1 MLQFNRLRCLLSLLF
16 IVTFGNANADWIN
29 LTGAETAPNI
39 AEIYIHDDHV
49 RVQLEIYPGDLEIFK
64 ELIPDDWYKQ
74 QKSNRPPLEQRLK
87 HFSRNTLVITNE
99 NGKPLLARV
108 EAIEARTRVD
118 RRTLFAGMINPFTR
132 QRVPEPPAD
141 KRVLYAEL
149 IYQFDEKPN
158 QLQFIP
164 PLDQQGTAKTTIGF
178 VVYHK
183 SVPVTDFRYLGQA
196 STLMLDWKD
205 PWFTK
210 FDNRNLSRHHKYPI
224 MLYLYVEPRQI
235 RLDALMRVSD
245 LVEMS
250 GMPADISDDNAE
262 ARRNRL
268 HDHIKNYFSRNDSI
282 QVDGEARLPD
292 STIIRYFKVSL
303 KGLEPVEN
311 VSPADESSLLIGVS
325 RKYYVPALP
334 QSIESNWPYFNQQFD
349 RIPFVATDP
358 AGPFPD
364 YILQDDPAFDWK
376 NMLKQYEE
384 PMMRSLDVT
393 TGWRVDIPYIG
404 VKTLFSRTP
413 DKQQASVIISD
424 VFENLRIAYIE
435 KNPPALSQVLDNIID
450 QNPNDSLTAELS
462 KLFAPAMQR
471 GGVGAVESFGDLE
484 INAIQPLDEPDGFR
498 ATVTGSAIIQAMH
511 WGHTD
516 QQQLQFQMLL
526 DLVDIDNQWQL
537 SDLTIIDLKEIK

>member
-1 MLQFNRLRCLLSLLF
+1 MMQFNRLRCLLLLLF
-16 IVTFGNANADWIN
+16 IVTVGNANADWIN

-49 RVQLEIYPGDLEIFK
+49 KVQLEIYPGDLKIFK
-64 ELIPDDWYKQ
+64 ELIPDDWLKQ
-74 QKSNRPPLEQRLK
+74 QESNRLPLDERLK
-87 HFSRNTLVITNE
+87 HFSRHTLVITNE
-99 NGKPLLARV
+99 NGEPLQMQLAAV
-108 EAIEARTRVD
+108 EARTRID
-118 RRTLFAGMINPFTR
+118 RRSRFAGMINPFTR

-149 IYQFDEKPN
+149 IYLFDEKPKR
-158 QLQFIP
+158 LQFIP
-164 PLDQQGTAKTTIGF
+164 PLNEQGTAKTTIGF

-196 STLMLDWKD
+196 STLMLDWQD

-210 FDNRNLSRHHKYPI
+210 FDNRNLTRHHKYPI

-235 RLDALMRVSD
+235 RLDALMRISD
-245 LVEMS
+245 LVEMT
-250 GMPADISDDNAE
+250 GLPADITGDNAE

-268 HDHIKNYFSRNDSI
+268 HDHIKEYFSRNDAI
-282 QVDGEARLPD
+282 QVDGETRLPD

-311 VSPADESSLLIGVS
+311 VSPADESSLLVGVS
-325 RKYYVPALP
+325 RKYYVPELP
-334 QSIESNWPYFNQQFD
+334 QSIGSTWPYFNQQFD
-349 RIPFVATDP
+349 RVPFVATDP

-364 YILQDDPAFDWK
+364 YIFQDDAAFDWN

-384 PMMRSLDVT
+384 PAMRSLDVT
-393 TGWRVDIPYIG
+393 TGWRIEIPYIG
-404 VKTLFSRTP
+404 VKTLFNRTP
-413 DKQQASVIISD
+413 DKQQASAIISN

-435 KNPPALSQVLDNIID
+435 KNPPALSQALDSVID
-450 QNPNDSLTAELS
+450 HNQNDSLTAELS
-462 KLFAPAMQR
+462 KLFAPSMRR
-471 GGVGAVESFGDLE
+471 GGFGAVESFGDLE

-498 ATVTGSAIIQAMH
+498 ATVTGSAVIQAMH

-526 DLVDIDNQWQL
+526 DLVDINNQWQL
-537 SDLTIIDLKEIK
+537 SDLTVIDLKEIK